1 MKLIR
6 LSALACLSLLLAS
19 AAFSKTQ
26 QPASPRKS
34 AEIMLNAK
42 KISVDYGAPSMK
54 GRKIM
59 GQLVPFGQVW
69 RTGANKATHFTT
81 DADLMI
87 GTVAVPKG
95 TYTLFTLP
103 GETGWKLIIN
113 KQTGQ
118 WGTQYDEKQDLARID
133 MKIETSKAPIEL
145 FSISLAQSGQ
155 GGTLKLE
162 WENTIASVAFTE
174 KK

>member
-19 AAFSKTQ
+19 AAFSKAQ

-34 AEIMLNAK
+34 AEIMLNGK
-42 KISVDYGAPSMK
+42 KISVDYSAPSMK

-87 GTVAVPKG
+87 GAVAVPKG
-95 TYTLFTLP
+95 TYTLYTLP

-133 MKIETSKAPIEL
+133 MKVETSKAPIEL
-145 FSISLAQSGQ
+145 FSISLAQSGK